1 MKTPFYSAL
10 AIASCLYLGLAN
22 LRGWNYFTSSANR
35 SAFSSTSY
43 RYRPATNTSSGSG
56 SGSSG
61 GWFSGGGG
69 GFHK

>member
-1 MKTPFYSAL
+1 MKNPFYTVF

-43 RYRPATNTSSGSG
+43 RYRPAIHTS

-61 GWFSGGGG
+61 GWFSSGG

>member
-1 MKTPFYSAL
+1 MKNPFYTVF

-43 RYRPATNTSSGSG
+43 RYRRAINISSS
-56 SGSSG
+56 SSG
-61 GWFSGGGG
+61 GWFSGGG
-69 GFHK
+69 FHK

>member
-56 SGSSG
+56 SSG

>member
-1 MKTPFYSAL
+1 MKHPFYSAF
-10 AIASCLYLGLAN
+10 AIVSCLYLGLAN
-22 LRGWNYFTSSANR
+22 LRGWNYFASSANR

-43 RYRPATNTSSGSG
+43 RYRPAINTS

-69 GFHK
+69 FHK

>member
-35 SAFSSTSY
+35 SAFFSTSY
-43 RYRPATNTSSGSG
+43 RYRPATNTSSTSTITQKIITGSNRRT
-56 SGSSG
+56 
-61 GWFSGGGG
+61 
-69 GFHK
+69 

>member
-1 MKTPFYSAL
+1 MKHPLYTIF
-10 AIASCLYLGLAN
+10 AIASCAYLGLAN

-43 RYRPATNTSSGSG
+43 RYRPAINTS

>member
-1 MKTPFYSAL
+1 MKTPFYSAF

-43 RYRPATNTSSGSG
+43 RYRSAINTS

>member
-43 RYRPATNTSSGSG
+43 RYRPAINTS

>member
-1 MKTPFYSAL
+1 MKTPFYSAF

-22 LRGWNYFTSSANR
+22 LRGWNFFTSSANR

-43 RYRPATNTSSGSG
+43 RYRPAINTS

>member
-1 MKTPFYSAL
+1 MKTPFYSAF

-43 RYRPATNTSSGSG
+43 RYRPAINTS

>member
-43 RYRPATNTSSGSG
+43 RYRPAINTS

-69 GFHK
+69 FHK

>member
-1 MKTPFYSAL
+1 MKHPLYTVF

-22 LRGWNYFTSSANR
+22 LRGWSFFTSSANR

-43 RYRPATNTSSGSG
+43 RYRPAINTS

-61 GWFSGGGG
+61 GWFSGGG
-69 GFHK
+69 FHK

>member
-43 RYRPATNTSSGSG
+43 RYRPATNTSSGS
-56 SGSSG
+56 SG

>member
-1 MKTPFYSAL
+1 MKHPFYTVF
-10 AIASCLYLGLAN
+10 AIGSCLYLGLAN

-35 SAFSSTSY
+35 SAFTSTSY
-43 RYRPATNTSSGSG
+43 RYRPAINTS

-69 GFHK
+69 FHK